1 MKEMSSSA
9 NPAPATTIRCESHE
23 LILASLCVSAP
34 SNDGSR
40 SGPFL
45 EVRAQCRQPQKMFK
59 NILLPAHSVA
69 ASNRSIAYA
78 PYASAQT
85 GNPRANPSRRTTAIQ
100 PEGICG
106 GNDRRDHDRGRPD
119 TRRLLPALHD
129 QG

>member
-1 MKEMSSSA
+1 MKEMSHSA
-9 NPAPATTIRCESHE
+9 KPAPATTVRVKSHE
-23 LILASLCVSAP
+23 LIIASLCVSAP

-69 ASNRSIAYA
+69 GSNGRIAYA
-78 PYASAQT
+78 LYASAQA
-85 GNPRANPSRRTTAIQ
+85 GDPRANSPRRTKIVQ
-100 PEGICG
+100 PKGILG
-106 GNDRRDHDRGRPD
+106 SNNRRDHDRGRADP
-119 TRRLLPALHD
+119 RRILPTLHD